1 MTCADGFGA
10 RRHGVTMTHA
20 KLPLANRLGRLR
32 VGAFVALSL
41 ATVATRAIAQQ
52 VDTLGQVSDSASSP
66 ELLKKLSVEELMNV
80 VVTSVS
86 RRAEPLSHAASAIQV
101 VTQDDIRRSGATSLP
116 EALRLASNLQVA
128 QIDSRQWAIS
138 ARGFNSSTAN
148 KLLVLIDGRT
158 VYTPLYSG
166 VFWDVQDV
174 PLTDIDRIEVIS
186 GPGST
191 LWGANAVNGV
201 INVITKRPQDT
212 QGLVAVGGGGTGL
225 RGFGSASY
233 GGAVG
238 GNVRY
243 RVYGKG
249 FDRDATALPTGL
261 DATDDW
267 QMGQGGFRVE
277 WESSEVNRFT
287 LQGDAYGGQMGQ
299 PIGSDVAV
307 NGGNVLGKW
316 SRTLSATSDV
326 RVRLY
331 FDRTHRDIPGVFA
344 EDLNTY
350 DVELQHRALL
360 GRRHNLVWGLNYRL
374 LDDHVRNSPSL
385 AFLPAHDVDHRFGGF
400 LQDEVMLVPDRLTIA
415 LGAKVEHSDFVGF
428 EIQPS
433 GRVNLRLGRSG
444 TVWGAVS
451 RALRAPSRVDRQLF
465 APGQPPYFLAG
476 GPDFRSEEELA
487 YELGYRLQHRAL
499 MMSLATFYNRYEGLR
514 SIEQVNPPAAVPVV
528 IGNGVDGESY
538 GAELT
543 AEYRVANA
551 WRVRAGYTEM
561 RVNLWAKPTSTDASA
576 GSNESHSPD
585 RQFSLNSSV
594 DLPLDL
600 RVDTG
605 LRSVGEIAN
614 QQLPGYTELDAR
626 LTWSPTSQLDLSL
639 VGQNLL
645 HRRHAEF
652 GTPATRREIE
662 RGVQGA
668 VQWHF

>member
-1 MTCADGFGA
+1 
-10 RRHGVTMTHA
+10 
-20 KLPLANRLGRLR
+20 LR

-41 ATVATRAIAQQ
+41 AAVAIPANAQQ
-52 VDTLGQVSDSASSP
+52 VDTLDQASDSVSSP
-66 ELLKKLSVEELMNV
+66 TVLKKLSVEELMNV

-86 RRAEPLSHAASAIQV
+86 RRAEPLAHAASAIQV

-128 QIDSRQWAIS
+128 QVDSRQWAIS
-138 ARGFNSSTAN
+138 ARGFNSTTAN

-166 VFWDVQDV
+166 VFWDVQDL
-174 PLTDIDRIEVIS
+174 PLTDIDRIEIIS

-212 QGLVAVGGGGTGL
+212 QGLVVAGGGGTGL
-225 RGFGSASY
+225 RGFGSARY
-233 GGAVG
+233 GGTVG
-238 GNVRY
+238 RNVRY

-261 DATDDW
+261 AATDDW
-267 QMGQGGFRVE
+267 QMGQGGFRVD

-307 NGGNVLGKW
+307 NGGNVLGRW
-316 SRTLSATSDV
+316 SRTLSSTSDV

-385 AFLPAHDVDHRFGGF
+385 AFLPADDAASWFGGF
-400 LQDEVMLVPDRLTIA
+400 LQDEIMLVPERLTMA
-415 LGAKVEHSDFVGF
+415 VGAKLEHNEFTGF

-433 GRVNLRLGRSG
+433 GRVNWRISRTG
-444 TVWGAVS
+444 TLWGAVS
-451 RALRAPSRVDRQLF
+451 RALRSPSRIDRELF
-465 APGQPPYFLAG
+465 APAQPPYFLAG
-476 GPDFRSEEELA
+476 GRDFRSERELA

-499 MMSLATFYNRYEGLR
+499 TMSLATFYNQYEGLR
-514 SIEQVNPPAAVPVV
+514 SLEQANPPAAFPLV

-543 AEYRVANA
+543 AEYKVADA
-551 WRVRAGYTEM
+551 WRVRAGYTEL
-561 RVNLWAKPTSTDASA
+561 RVNLWTKPTSTDASA

-585 RQFSLNSSV
+585 RQFSLHSSV
-594 DLPLDL
+594 DLPLNL
-600 RVDTG
+600 RVDGG
-605 LRSVGEIAN
+605 LRYVSEIAN
-614 QQLPGYTELDAR
+614 QQLPGYTELDGR
-626 LTWSPTSQLDLSL
+626 LTWSPADQLDLFL

-652 GTPATRREIE
+652 GTPTTRRAIE

-668 VQWHF
+668 VEWHF

>member
-1 MTCADGFGA
+1 MTDAKRSFGTSP
-10 RRHGVTMTHA
+10 GPTHS
-20 KLPLANRLGRLR
+20 LR
-32 VGAFVALSL
+32 AGALLILSL
-41 ATVATRAIAQQ
+41 VITARAVAQQ
-52 VDTLGQVSDSASSP
+52 VDTLPQEPDTIGSP
-66 ELLKKLSVEELMNV
+66 TDLKKLSVEELMNV

-128 QIDSRQWAIS
+128 QVDSRQWAIS
-138 ARGFNSSTAN
+138 ARGFNSTTAN

-212 QGLVAVGGGGTGL
+212 QGLAVVGGGGTGL
-225 RGFGSASY
+225 RGFGSARY
-233 GGAVG
+233 GGTVG
-238 GNVRY
+238 RSVRY

-267 QMGQGGFRVE
+267 QMGQGGFRVD
-277 WESSEVNRFT
+277 WERSESDRFT

-299 PIGSDVAV
+299 PTGRDVAV
-307 NGGNVLGKW
+307 NGGNVLGRW

-331 FDRTHRDIPGVFA
+331 VDRTHRDIPGVFA

-350 DVELQHRALL
+350 DMELQHRALL
-360 GRRHNLVWGLNYRL
+360 GRRHNLVWGVSYRL

-385 AFLPAHDVDHRFGGF
+385 AFLPADEAASWFGGF
-400 LQDEVMLVPDRLTIA
+400 LHDEIMLVPERLTMA
-415 LGAKVEHSDFVGF
+415 VGAKLEHNHFTGF

-433 GRVNLRLGRSG
+433 GRVNWKVGRSE
-444 TVWGAVS
+444 TLWGAVS
-451 RALRAPSRVDRQLF
+451 RALRAPSRIDRELF
-465 APGQPPYFLAG
+465 VPANPPYVLAG
-476 GPDFRSEEELA
+476 GPNFRSEEVVA
-487 YELGYRLQHRAL
+487 YELGYRLQRRGL
-499 MMSLATFYNRYEGLR
+499 MMSLATFYNRYDRLR
-514 SIEQVNPPAAVPVV
+514 SIEQTNPPTPFPVV
-528 IGNGVDGESY
+528 IANGVEGESY

-543 AEYRVANA
+543 AEYKVADA
-551 WRVRAGYTEM
+551 WRVGAGYTEM

-585 RQFSLNSSV
+585 RQFSLHSSV

-600 RVDTG
+600 RLDGG
-605 LRSVGEIAN
+605 LRYVGKIAN
-614 QQLPGYTELDAR
+614 QQLPAYTELDAR
-626 LTWSPTSQLDLSL
+626 LTWSPTDQLDLSL

-645 HRRHAEF
+645 HSRHAEF
-652 GTPATRREIE
+652 GAPTTRREIE
-662 RGVQGA
+662 RGLQGA
-668 VQWHF
+668 VEWRY

>member
-1 MTCADGFGA
+1 MT
-10 RRHGVTMTHA
+10 RA
-20 KLPLANRLGRLR
+20 KLPVARRLGPLS

-41 ATVATRAIAQQ
+41 VTVATRAIAQQ
-52 VDTLGQVSDSASSP
+52 VDTLGQPSDSGTSATV
-66 ELLKKLSVEELMNV
+66 LKKLSVEELMNV

-101 VTQDDIRRSGATSLP
+101 ITQDDIRRSGATSLP

-128 QIDSRQWAIS
+128 QVDSRQWAIS
-138 ARGFNSSTAN
+138 ARGFNSTTAN
-148 KLLVLIDGRT
+148 KLLVLVDGRT

-212 QGLVAVGGGGTGL
+212 QGLVVGGGGGTGL
-225 RGFGSASY
+225 RGFGSARY
-233 GGAVG
+233 GGTVG
-238 GNVRY
+238 KNVRY

-267 QMGQGGFRVE
+267 QMGQGGFRVD

-287 LQGDAYGGQMGQ
+287 LQGDAYGGQMGK

-316 SRTLSATSDV
+316 SRTLSATSDL

-360 GRRHNLVWGLNYRL
+360 GRRHNLVWGVSYRL
-374 LDDHVRNSPSL
+374 LDDHVRNSASL
-385 AFLPAHDVDHRFGGF
+385 AFLPGDCAHSWFGGF
-400 LQDEVMLVPDRLTIA
+400 VQDEIMLVPERLSVA
-415 LGAKVEHSDFVGF
+415 LGTKLEHNWYTGF

-433 GRVNLRLGRSG
+433 GRVNWRITRTG
-444 TVWGAVS
+444 TLWGAVS
-451 RALRAPSRVDRQLF
+451 RALRTPSRIDRELF

-476 GPDFRSEEELA
+476 GPDFRSERELA
-487 YELGYRLQHRAL
+487 YELGYRLQHRAVT
-499 MMSLATFYNRYEGLR
+499 MSLATFYNQYEGLR
-514 SIEQVNPPAAVPVV
+514 SLEQSNPPAAFPLV
-528 IGNGVDGESY
+528 IANGLDGESY
-538 GAELT
+538 GAEFT
-543 AEYRVANA
+543 AQYRVADA
-551 WRVRAGYTEM
+551 WRVRLGYTEM
-561 RVNLWAKPTSTDASA
+561 RINIWSKPTSTNTSG
-576 GSNESHSPD
+576 GSTENHSPN
-585 RQFSLNSSV
+585 RQFSVHSSV
-594 DLPLDL
+594 NLPVNLRLDG
-600 RVDTG
+600 G
-605 LRSVGEIAN
+605 LRYVSEIAN
-614 QQLPGYTELDAR
+614 QQLPDYTELDAR
-626 LTWSPTSQLDLSL
+626 LTWSPIAQLDLSV

-652 GTPATRREIE
+652 GTPATRRGIE
-662 RGVQGA
+662 RGLQGA
-668 VQWHF
+668 VEWHF